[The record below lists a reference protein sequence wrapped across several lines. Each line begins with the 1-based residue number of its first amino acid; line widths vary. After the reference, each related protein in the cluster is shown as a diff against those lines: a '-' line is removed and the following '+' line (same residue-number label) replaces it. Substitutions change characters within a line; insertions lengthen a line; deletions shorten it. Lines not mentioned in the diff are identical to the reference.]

1 MEKFKDLKQYLNEVS
16 KNFAQLEK
24 HIDYFESSLDSSF
37 ILSVC
42 GNYLI
47 SSACYPAIQISSEQI
62 AAIIEEGDV
71 KGIQKSSI
79 YYLVRAELF
88 GYPVTCGLDEH
99 EYKDFIEACKNK
111 K

>member
-1 MEKFKDLKQYLNEVS
+1 MEKFKELKQHLNEVS

-24 HIDYFESSLDSSF
+24 HIGYFESSLNSDF
-37 ILSVC
+37 VLSVC
-42 GNYLI
+42 DNHLI
-47 SSACYPAIQISSEQI
+47 ASASYPSIQLNSNHV

-79 YYLVRAELF
+79 YYLVHAELF

-99 EYKDFIEACKNK
+99 EYKEFIEACKNK